1 MTRAAAW
8 CSISYMAARKK
19 PTMTEALRRAI
30 AESGESF
37 KGLERKTGLTRQS
50 LMKFARGEQS
60 LHLDLADKLAAYFG
74 IEVKRKG
81 R

>member
-1 MTRAAAW
+1 MTDL
-8 CSISYMAARKK
+8 
-19 PTMTEALRRAI
+19 LREAI
-30 AESGESF
+30 AEGGETF

-74 IEVKRKG
+74 IEVRRKG

>member
-1 MTRAAAW
+1 
-8 CSISYMAARKK
+8 MAARKK
-19 PTMTEALRRAI
+19 PMMTELLRKAI
-30 AESGESF
+30 AEGGESF

-74 IEVKRKG
+74 IEVRRKV